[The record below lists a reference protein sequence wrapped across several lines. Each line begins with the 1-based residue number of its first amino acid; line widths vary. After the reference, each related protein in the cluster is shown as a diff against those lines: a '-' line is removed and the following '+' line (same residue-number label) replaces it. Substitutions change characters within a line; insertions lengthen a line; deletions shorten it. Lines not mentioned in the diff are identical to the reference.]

1 MDDSIGTVRG
11 VLKRRKVC
19 KGGFTVGKQTRF
31 LDALALTC
39 NIRMSAA
46 HAGVH
51 QSSCYQKRARD
62 AVFAARMKTAFAI
75 GLDRLE
81 LLVLEHGGAGVAID
95 PDPDRAEAHKSEP
108 GQGTPDQ
115 GGPGQGGPD
124 QGVPGKGEYGDAP
137 PPFDFDRAMRV
148 LTYHRA
154 TLVKS
159 NTPNGRPPINATR
172 EDTNAALTKALAAAG
187 KRLAKVALK
196 LEGGLK
202 LDGGLKLEG
211 ES

>member
-39 NIRMSAA
+39 NIRMAAA

-95 PDPDRAEAHKSEP
+95 PDPERVEAHKSV
-108 GQGTPDQ
+108 PD
-115 GGPGQGGPD
+115 QGGPD
-124 QGVPGKGEYGDAP
+124 QGVPGKGEHDEAP

-172 EDTNAALTKALAAAG
+172 EETNAALTKALAAAG